1 MTFSQFLSA
10 LRARWWVVALVLGLT
25 VATTLVVSL
34 LLPRQYTATASVV
47 VDFKPD
53 PISAVM
59 FGGMASPAFMATQVD
74 VITSERV
81 AQRVVRNLKLNESPQ
96 VRQQW
101 LDDTGG
107 EGTIEQWLSA
117 LFQKQLEV
125 KPSRESSVI
134 NVSYKAPDPRFA
146 AALANAFVQAYI
158 QTVIELRVDPARQYS
173 TFFDTRAKQG
183 REAVESAQSRLSAF
197 QKANGIV
204 ATDERLDVEN
214 ARLNE
219 LSSQLVMLQALAS
232 ESGSRQVQANSAQ
245 GDRLSEVLNNPI
257 VGQLKADIN
266 RGEARLQELNTRY
279 GDSHPQVVETKA
291 NLAELRSRLDAETRK
306 VTSGVGVTNTINR
319 QREAEVRASL
329 EAQRAKVLRMKAVR
343 DDGLVIL
350 REVESAQRAYEQLQ
364 LRLNQTSLESQTTQS
379 NVNLLTQA
387 EPPLEP
393 SSPRILLNTALSIF
407 LGALLAI
414 GTALL
419 LEMMDR
425 RVRNVDDVLASLD
438 LPVIGVMPKPGDK
451 GMMGR
456 KRVSMLQQRLMAP
469 LPPSAATAAKG
480 A

>member
-1 MTFSQFLSA
+1 MTFSQFLSV

-34 LLPRQYTATASVV
+34 LLPKQYTATASVV

-74 VITSERV
+74 IITSDRV
-81 AQRVVRNLKLNESPQ
+81 AQRVVRNLRLNESPQ

-107 EGTIEQWLSA
+107 EGSIEQWLSA
-117 LFQKQLEV
+117 LFQRQLDV

-134 NVSYKAPDPRFA
+134 NVSYRAPDPRFA

-158 QTVIELRVDPARQYS
+158 QTALELRVDPARQYAG
-173 TFFDTRAKQG
+173 FFDTRGKEA
-183 REAVESAQSRLSAF
+183 REAVEKAQSRLSAF
-197 QKANGIV
+197 QKDNGIV

-214 ARLNE
+214 SRLNE
-219 LSSQLVMLQALAS
+219 LSSQLVALQALAS
-232 ESGSRQVQANSAQ
+232 ESASRQVQANSAQ

-279 GDSHPQVVETKA
+279 GDNHPQVLETKA
-291 NLAELRSRLDAETRK
+291 NLAELRTRLDAETRK

-319 QREAEVRASL
+319 QREAEIRASL
-329 EAQRAKVLRMKAVR
+329 EAQRTKVLRMKAVR
-343 DDGLVIL
+343 DEGLIIL

-364 LRLNQTSLESQTTQS
+364 QRINQTSLESQTTQS
-379 NVNLLTQA
+379 NVNFLTQA
-387 EPPLEP
+387 EPPLQP
-393 SSPRILLNTALSIF
+393 SSPRIVLNTLLSIF
-407 LGALLAI
+407 LGTLLAI

-419 LEMMDR
+419 LELRDR

-469 LPPSAATAAKG
+469 LPPATATKG